1 MQFSDPT
8 FLKSYPFQTKDKA
21 LSCSA
26 GTSGSAGWA
35 GYDGQIGRSMFSS
48 GATVGV
54 THNRVEGRGEE
65 EPMCH
70 SFGRGKSTR
79 RRGVTVV
86 LVVMALVVL
95 MGFAALSVDVG
106 AMYNARNDLQRAA
119 DSAALAAAARL
130 GDVEQGDPV
139 ALARAEAGAYTQM
152 NEVLGRTMTLDSNAD
167 VTFLRA
173 DYNQAANAYTF
184 TPTEVMPDA
193 VRVRVRM
200 TEGSPNGPLPLFFA
214 GVFGILSTDVSAS
227 ATATVVPRDIAIA
240 ADLSASH
247 TDDSELQHYQSTTI
261 NLYDV
266 WNALPGGAFEI
277 GSVWDQAAIPPSW
290 IDEHGFAAQAA
301 GPAWG
306 YMEKMGYGTMN
317 IDSAYSPVTDPGLVR
332 LAYAQSWSNAQ
343 LTTYLTNQGYNAAER
358 TAIMTNSVSDSS
370 TVYPLRVAVAM
381 GLATWNSGVAG
392 GRWSTV
398 GQPAGD
404 GNTSISTSETV
415 WAKQLMGRSLASSAT
430 IWTDY
435 INNYMR
441 QTGNE
446 MYAANANFR
455 YRYGV
460 KTFANYLLESR
471 PQNNQTPELAN
482 TPAQPMQAVKD
493 SVRHLMDVLVGL
505 DTEDHVSLEVYGQT
519 ARHEINLTNNFYQ
532 VSDRLNQM
540 QAAHYDRNTNMGGG
554 IQRAMEELSSV
565 RARSTSRKTIIL
577 LTDGLANVTATGAFS
592 YSGGAAY
599 ALQKAQEAADRGF
612 RIFAVSVGTE
622 PDLNLM
628 DQIAE
633 IGHGEHFH
641 AEGSIEQYSAQLDSI
656 FATLGGRR
664 PIQLVE

>member
-1 MQFSDPT
+1 M
-8 FLKSYPFQTKDKA
+8 
-21 LSCSA
+21 
-26 GTSGSAGWA
+26 
-35 GYDGQIGRSMFSS
+35 
-48 GATVGV
+48 
-54 THNRVEGRGEE
+54 
-65 EPMCH
+65 
-70 SFGRGKSTR
+70 R
-79 RRGVTVV
+79 RRGVTAV
-86 LVVMALVVL
+86 LVVVALVVL
-95 MGFAALSVDVG
+95 LGFASLTVDVG

-130 GDVEQGDPV
+130 GDFEQGDPV
-139 ALARAEAGAYTQM
+139 VLARAEAGAYTQM

-173 DYNQAANAYTF
+173 DYNQAANTYTF

-214 GVFGILSTDVSAS
+214 GIFGILSTDVSAS
-227 ATATVVPRDIAIA
+227 ATASVIPRDIAIA

-247 TDDSELQHYQSTTI
+247 NDDSELQHYQSTSI

-266 WNALPGGAFEI
+266 WNALPGGANED
-277 GSVWDQAAIPPSW
+277 GSVWNPAEVPADL
-290 IDEHGFAAQAA
+290 AQAA
-301 GPAWG
+301 GPGWG
-306 YMEKMGYGTMN
+306 YMKKMGYGTMN
-317 IDSAYSPVTDPGLVR
+317 IDSAYNPVADTGLVR

-343 LTTYLTNQGYNAAER
+343 LTTYLTNQGYNSAEC
-358 TAIMTNSVSDSS
+358 TAIMTNSASDSS
-370 TVYPLRVAVAM
+370 TVYPLRVSVAL
-381 GLATWNSGVAG
+381 GLATWNSGIAG
-392 GRWSTV
+392 GRWSTH
-398 GQPAGD
+398 GQPAGN
-404 GNTSISTSETV
+404 GNTAISASETV
-415 WAKQLMGRSLASSAT
+415 WAEQIMGRSLSSSAT

-435 INNYMR
+435 INNYVR
-441 QTGNE
+441 QSSTE

-460 KTFANYLLESR
+460 KTFANYLLEFR

-482 TPAQPMQAVKD
+482 TPTQPMQAVKD

-505 DTEDHVSLEVYGQT
+505 GTEDHVSLEVYGQT

-554 IQRAMEELSSV
+554 IQRAIEELSSV
-565 RARSTSRKTIIL
+565 RARSTSRKTIIV
-577 LTDGLANVTATGAFS
+577 LTDGLANVTETGAFS

-599 ALQKAQEAADRGF
+599 ALQKAQEAADMGF

-628 DQIAE
+628 NQIAE
-633 IGHGEHFH
+633 IGTGEHFH

>member
-1 MQFSDPT
+1 
-8 FLKSYPFQTKDKA
+8 
-21 LSCSA
+21 
-26 GTSGSAGWA
+26 
-35 GYDGQIGRSMFSS
+35 
-48 GATVGV
+48 
-54 THNRVEGRGEE
+54 
-65 EPMCH
+65 MCH
-70 SFGRGKSTR
+70 SFGRRKSMR
-79 RRGVTVV
+79 RRGVTAV
-86 LVVMALVVL
+86 LVVVALVVL
-95 MGFAALSVDVG
+95 LGFASLTVDVG

-130 GDVEQGDPV
+130 GDFERGDPV
-139 ALARAEAGAYTQM
+139 VLARAEAGAYTQM

-173 DYNQAANAYTF
+173 DYNQAANTYTF

-214 GVFGILSTDVSAS
+214 GIFGILSTDVSAS
-227 ATATVVPRDIAIA
+227 ATASVIPRDIAIA

-247 TDDSELQHYQSTTI
+247 NDDSELQHYQSTSI

-266 WNALPGGAFEI
+266 WNALPGGANED
-277 GSVWDQAAIPPSW
+277 GSVWNPAEVPADL
-290 IDEHGFAAQAA
+290 AQAA
-301 GPAWG
+301 GPGWG
-306 YMEKMGYGTMN
+306 YMKKMGYGTMN
-317 IDSAYSPVTDPGLVR
+317 IDSAYNPVADTGLVR

-343 LTTYLTNQGYNAAER
+343 LTTYLTNQGYNSAEC
-358 TAIMTNSVSDSS
+358 TAIMTNSASDSS
-370 TVYPLRVAVAM
+370 TVYPLRVSVAL
-381 GLATWNSGVAG
+381 GLATWNSGIAG
-392 GRWSTV
+392 GRWSTH
-398 GQPAGD
+398 GQPAGN
-404 GNTSISTSETV
+404 GNTAISASETV
-415 WAKQLMGRSLASSAT
+415 WAEQIMGRSLSSSAT

-435 INNYMR
+435 INNYVR
-441 QTGNE
+441 QSSTE

-460 KTFANYLLESR
+460 KTFANYLLEFR

-482 TPAQPMQAVKD
+482 TPTQPMQAVKD

-505 DTEDHVSLEVYGQT
+505 GTEDHVSLEVYGQT

-532 VSDRLNQM
+532 VSDRLIQM

-554 IQRAMEELSSV
+554 IQRAIEELSSV

-577 LTDGLANVTATGAFS
+577 LTDGLANVTETGAFS

-599 ALQKAQEAADRGF
+599 ALQKAQEAADMGF
-612 RIFAVSVGTE
+612 RIFTVSVGTE

-628 DQIAE
+628 NQIAE